1 MVTDHFRIE
10 SDERGFTI
18 TKSLAW
24 AMIVGLVGSAY
35 WFGTEMSQLRTTVAS
50 LQNNNT
56 SFRDEVRREIVAL
69 DSRLRAVERSD
80 AQLSQIVRNQTQL
93 LERIDERF
101 EGLDNRLD
109 SWINVP

>member
-35 WFGTEMSQLRTTVAS
+35 WFGTEMSQLRTTVGA

-56 SFRDEVRREIVAL
+56 SFREEVRREIVAL

-101 EGLDNRLD
+101 EGL
-109 SWINVP
+109 